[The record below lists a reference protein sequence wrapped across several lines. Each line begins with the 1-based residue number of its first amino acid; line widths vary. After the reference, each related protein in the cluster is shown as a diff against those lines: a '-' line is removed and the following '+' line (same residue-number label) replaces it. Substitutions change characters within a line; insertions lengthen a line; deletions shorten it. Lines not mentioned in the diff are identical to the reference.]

1 MITERYDINITPGAV
16 PTVINVSQYD
26 AESRQY
32 IFTPYSKDGQFPK
45 VEGTNAYLEGTKPDG
60 KVVFH
65 ECTYNEDG
73 TVTYILHD
81 QLAPVDGRVFSRISI
96 RDEEGLIMG
105 WSIILWVVEPAG
117 IHDGARL
124 SRSELDLLE
133 QWYNEAMAAKDLAE
147 YAIEYAT
154 DARDTTLAAIEAAMN
169 ALPITIPTIDE
180 ICV

>member
-1 MITERYDINITPGAV
+1 MIIERYDINITPGAV

-26 AESRQY
+26 ADSRQY
-32 IFTPYSKDGQFPK
+32 IFTPYSRDGKFQK
-45 VEGTNAYLEGTKPDG
+45 IAGSKAYLEGTKPDG
-60 KVVFH
+60 KVIFH
-65 ECTYNEDG
+65 ECTYNDDG
-73 TVTYILHD
+73 TVTYTIHD

-105 WSIILWVVEPAG
+105 WSIVLWVVEEAG

-133 QWYNEAMAAKDLAE
+133 QWYNEAMAAKELAA

-154 DARDTTLAAIEAAMN
+154 TARDEVLAAIETAMN